1 MGLLAP
7 VRDIPSRRLEQN
19 EPQQL
24 LGTQE
29 RGYFWLTCSRYRVLD
44 DLQNCYW
51 TQVHV
56 PKAQPSQTILNIR
69 VWSRDRFIQ
78 HQARRMG
85 DILKNPKLLCGFE
98 GNVFIG
104 KICGEDCRVWDF
116 SSFWWWGNREMY
128 PNLLLSLC
136 WHPHLV
142 WWSYFLLVLSKI
154 LLCIFFEEKPGISKF
169 VLFLFFKS
177 WSMVAIEC
185 CVSCYCTATWNNIH
199 IHVFPPFRTLLSIQ
213 VTTMH

>member
-1 MGLLAP
+1 MSPNSCWELRKGATS
-7 VRDIPSRRLEQN
+7 DSRA
-19 EPQQL
+19 
-24 LGTQE
+24 LGTE
-29 RGYFWLTCSRYRVLD
+29 FWMTC
-44 DLQNCYW
+44 QNCYW

-128 PNLLLSLC
+128 PDLLLSLC

-199 IHVFPPFRTLLSIQ
+199 IHVFSPFRTLLSIQ